1 MPMSP
6 ALQRRRHARAK
17 LTAAA
22 RLETARVAAGPESV
36 GYLVRYAY
44 RAFVKALA
52 VELGPHDIT
61 TSQWSVLRV
70 LWLEEGMSQVELA
83 QRMMV
88 EKASLTP
95 VLESMAGNRL
105 IVRSRNSDDRRK
117 VNIFLTARGR
127 QLRDMVLP
135 SGGKIN
141 KKATRGMSAAEID
154 RLRDLLS
161 RLITNLHD

>member
-1 MPMSP
+1 MKP
-6 ALQRRRHARAK
+6 AHAR
-17 LTAAA
+17 
-22 RLETARVAAGPESV
+22 RLQTMRGAAGPESI

-52 VELGPHDIT
+52 VELDPHSIT

-70 LWLEEGMSQVELA
+70 LWQEEGMSQVELA

-95 VLESMAGNRL
+95 VLESMTGNRL
-105 IVRSRNSDDRRK
+105 IARSRNSTDRRK

-127 QLRDMVLP
+127 QLKDVVLP
-135 SGGKIN
+135 SGGRIN
-141 KKATRGMSAAEID
+141 KRATRGMSAAEVD

-161 RLITNLHD
+161 KLITNLHD